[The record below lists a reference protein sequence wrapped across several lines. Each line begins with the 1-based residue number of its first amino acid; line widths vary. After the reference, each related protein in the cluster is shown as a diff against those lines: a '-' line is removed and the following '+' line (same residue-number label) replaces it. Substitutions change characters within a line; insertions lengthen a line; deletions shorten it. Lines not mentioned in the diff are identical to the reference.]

1 MIKAIAVDMDGTFLN
16 SQSTFDR
23 PLFEKVYAQ
32 LQAKDVEFVVAS
44 GNPIYQLVEKR
55 FPKEADGMA
64 FVAENG
70 VELID
75 RGQEIYCGQFTKEQV
90 ETLVAFFRSIP
101 GGHLIIS
108 GRHHAFAFADED
120 PLFVKRVQPHYIH
133 MQQINSL
140 ADIDDP
146 VVKFMMD
153 VPPKETRFWMDEVI
167 KRFGSIVHP
176 VSSGYGNMD
185 LIIPGMDKA
194 TGLKRLLP
202 ARGWQPSQLMAF
214 GDGQNDATML
224 KLAGESYAMAQSAPE
239 AIAAAQFRCGSNDE
253 NGVLNKI
260 IERFDLNV

>member
-120 PLFVKRVQPHYIH
+120 PLFVNAFSRIISTCSKSIH
-133 MQQINSL
+133 
-140 ADIDDP
+140 
-146 VVKFMMD
+146 
-153 VPPKETRFWMDEVI
+153 W
-167 KRFGSIVHP
+167 
-176 VSSGYGNMD
+176 
-185 LIIPGMDKA
+185 LI
-194 TGLKRLLP
+194 
-202 ARGWQPSQLMAF
+202 LM
-214 GDGQNDATML
+214 
-224 KLAGESYAMAQSAPE
+224 
-239 AIAAAQFRCGSNDE
+239 IR
-253 NGVLNKI
+253 
-260 IERFDLNV
+260 